1 MKESTSLLLNC
12 LFLVII
18 LVLDIL
24 FQLPIASPSQKRKR
38 KKEQKDRKESQ
49 LHQLANSKKVNCT
62 IADHN
67 MEYILHKEG
76 KLNKISIWHFWA
88 TCTSSISCTFS
99 TFKGNMVVTIKD
111 FLV

>member
-1 MKESTSLLLNC
+1 MKELTSLLLNC

-24 FQLPIASPSQKRKR
+24 FQLSIASPSQKRKR
-38 KKEQKDRKESQ
+38 KRNKKKE
-49 LHQLANSKKVNCT
+49 KKVNCT

-67 MEYILHKEG
+67 MEYILYKG
-76 KLNKISIWHFWA
+76 KLNKISIGHFWA
-88 TCTSSISCTFS
+88 TCTASISCTFS

-111 FLV
+111 SLA

>member
-1 MKESTSLLLNC
+1 MKESTSPLTK
-12 LFLVII
+12 
-18 LVLDIL
+18 
-24 FQLPIASPSQKRKR
+24 LPIPCNYLGLGYSLPIVNCISISKKKKKK
-38 KKEQKDRKESQ
+38 KKEQKESQ

-67 MEYILHKEG
+67 MEYILYKEG
-76 KLNKISIWHFWA
+76 KLNKISIGHFWA

-111 FLV
+111 LLA

>member
-1 MKESTSLLLNC
+1 MKELTSLLLNC

-24 FQLPIASPSQKRKR
+24 FQLSIASPSQKRKR

-67 MEYILHKEG
+67 MEYILYKG
-76 KLNKISIWHFWA
+76 KLNKISIGHFWA
-88 TCTSSISCTFS
+88 TCTASISCTFS

-111 FLV
+111 LLA